1 MAYKQNPG
9 RGPMMK
15 TGKGVPSA
23 LLQVDPTDPVKKKK
37 DEKSGDKPFVPAGG
51 DYNRSMTPAPKL
63 DGKDATKDSYLKYLH
78 KQNIAID
85 STNNAARERTMAKI
99 GWPKVGDKFGK
110 RGVVKSIDSK
120 TGDYSI
126 RRPGNSTKNQMVSRK
141 NVRRAST
148 LKARGEGEIKL
159 TPQGGSHYDKYP
171 KGKVQVG
178 GWTLGGGKK

>member
-23 LLQVDPTDPVKKKK
+23 LLQTDPTDPVKKKT
-37 DEKSGDKPFVPAGG
+37 DEKSGKKPFVPAGG
-51 DYNRSMTPAPKL
+51 EYSRSMTPAPKL
-63 DGKDATKDSYLKYLH
+63 EGKDATKDSYLKYLH

-85 STNNAARERTMAKI
+85 STSNAARERTMAKI
-99 GWPKVGDKFGK
+99 GWPRVGDKFGK
-110 RGVVKSIDSK
+110 KGVVKSINPK

-126 RRPGNSTKNQMVSRK
+126 RRPGNSTKNQLVLRR

-159 TPQGGSHYDKYP
+159 TPKGMSHYDKYP
-171 KGKVQVG
+171 KGTVQVG
-178 GWTLGGGKK
+178 GWTLNSGKK